1 MRLLIAAVGRAR
13 SGPEQALFETYR
25 QRLAWPLAVKEV
37 EERRKLPSAQMMV
50 REGELL
56 LGALPKRSAGL
67 LVIALDPRGNALSS
81 EDLAKRLS
89 DWRDRGIDELAF
101 LIGGA
106 DGHAAA
112 VRERADFLLSLG
124 PMTWPHLLVR
134 TMLAEQIYRAQQIL
148 AGHPY
153 HRG

>member
-1 MRLLIAAVGRAR
+1 MHILIAAVGRAR

-25 QRLAWPLAVKEV
+25 QRLAWPLTLKEV
-37 EERRKLPSAQMMV
+37 EERRKLPPKQLMV

-56 LGALPKRSAGL
+56 LAALPKRHPGL
-67 LVIALDPRGNALSS
+67 VVVVLDPRGTALSS
-81 EDLAKRLS
+81 EALARKLGG
-89 DWRDRGIDELAF
+89 WRDGGIDEIAF

-106 DGHAAA
+106 DGHGPA
-112 VRERADFLLSLG
+112 VGERAGFTLSLG
-124 PMTWPHLLVR
+124 SMTWPHLLVR
-134 TMLAEQIYRAQQIL
+134 AMLAEQLYRAQQIL